1 MPIPNIY
8 FVDKDQ
14 TLMSEKLTEN
24 FFSQNHKP
32 TALIFDKYCHFG
44 SNFLLRCS
52 LLSSCWDQIP
62 TKRPT
67 ASEIA
72 ELLGGIENLSLI
84 TTLHLAPGSPRLV
97 SPSIDVPL
105 ASVQVERTDSLEMI
119 PRLERTR
126 NAMFSLQKPVFR
138 NSVGNNNA
146 TYSLEYTNMLDKEM
160 LEEVGNTDIKEE
172 GTGESYELEEVA
184 ETEHSYLVVSMSAD
198 SLY

>member
-1 MPIPNIY
+1 M
-8 FVDKDQ
+8 
-14 TLMSEKLTEN
+14 
-24 FFSQNHKP
+24 
-32 TALIFDKYCHFG
+32 
-44 SNFLLRCS
+44 
-52 LLSSCWDQIP
+52 
-62 TKRPT
+62 
-67 ASEIA
+67 
-72 ELLGGIENLSLI
+72 
-84 TTLHLAPGSPRLV
+84 

-126 NAMFSLQKPVFR
+126 NAMFLLQKPVFR

-160 LEEVGNTDIKEE
+160 LEDVGNTDIKEE